1 MYNILVCDD
10 EKDIVSALK
19 IYLEA
24 EGCAVFT
31 ASNGRE
37 ALELLRRET
46 IHLVLLDVMM
56 PELDGISAL
65 ESILAVKPS
74 AKASPAVT
82 AESEK
87 DLPEVIASFPAPVM
101 NFMSGSGMTFVS
113 ASSADAALNG
123 GFGRIATLN
132 WQTPEGEPV
141 MLRSIWP
148 ADALSLLEAGY
159 HFMPYAGPTLFG
171 NASVRMENDDAVRI
185 HTATDRALYVVLL
198 PRSLSGQAGTLC
210 RSLQLFTVGE

>member
-1 MYNILVCDD
+1 M
-10 EKDIVSALK
+10 
-19 IYLEA
+19 
-24 EGCAVFT
+24 
-31 ASNGRE
+31 
-37 ALELLRRET
+37 
-46 IHLVLLDVMM
+46 
-56 PELDGISAL
+56 
-65 ESILAVKPS
+65 
-74 AKASPAVT
+74 
-82 AESEK
+82 
-87 DLPEVIASFPAPVM
+87 IASFPAPVM

>member
-1 MYNILVCDD
+1 MAGGVHIRKILAR
-10 EKDIVSALK
+10 IVGIVLAVAL
-19 IYLEA
+19 
-24 EGCAVFT
+24 
-31 ASNGRE
+31 
-37 ALELLRRET
+37 
-46 IHLVLLDVMM
+46 LVLLAASLIIARPADEEQAPV
-56 PELDGISAL
+56 P
-65 ESILAVKPS
+65 VKPS

-82 AESEK
+82 AESEEG
-87 DLPEVIASFPAPVM
+87 LSEVIASFPAPVM

-113 ASSADAALNG
+113 ASSADAALDG

-148 ADALSLLEAGY
+148 ADALSLLETGY
-159 HFMPYAGPTLFG
+159 HFMPYTGPTLFG